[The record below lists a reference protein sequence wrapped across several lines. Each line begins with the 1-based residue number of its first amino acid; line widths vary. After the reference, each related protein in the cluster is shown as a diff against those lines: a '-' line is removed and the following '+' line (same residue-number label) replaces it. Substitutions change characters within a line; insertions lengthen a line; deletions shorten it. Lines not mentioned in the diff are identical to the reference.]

1 MGPPPN
7 TGTQN
12 ATPQPA
18 PQPRAPVFTPTSSFS
33 SQPAPPGSAQGQT
46 PFNAAPGFS
55 PTKQASPKTGGT
67 SPRIPS
73 GSAVASPA
81 GAHFN
86 PPTQAGASGVS
97 PVKHD
102 LPPSSPP
109 LPSSSA
115 GLGLG
120 QANVAGSFRVSDGNG
135 NLGEL
140 AGARRSVSASE
151 APAKE
156 LVGANP
162 ALEGNKPVLQ

>member
-1 MGPPPN
+1 
-7 TGTQN
+7 
-12 ATPQPA
+12 
-18 PQPRAPVFTPTSSFS
+18 
-33 SQPAPPGSAQGQT
+33 
-46 PFNAAPGFS
+46 
-55 PTKQASPKTGGT
+55 
-67 SPRIPS
+67 
-73 GSAVASPA
+73 
-81 GAHFN
+81 
-86 PPTQAGASGVS
+86 VS

-162 ALEGNKPVLQ
+162 ALEGNKPVLQASPQALPVPPMPMPQPPVVPDMPPTPTPGTAAPVIERNGGDVEAK